1 MEDYLVRAVASDGSF
16 RIFAAN
22 TTHTVEEARVRH
34 NCWPVAAA
42 ALGRTMTAA
51 LLLGANLKGDDI
63 LTIRVLGDGPLGA
76 VIVSANSRGGVRGY
90 VQEPQI
96 SLPSTPEGKLP
107 VGVAV
112 GKGQLHITKDL
123 GLREPFTGSVELVSG
138 EIAEDI
144 AYYLTTSEQT
154 PSAVSLGVLV
164 ETDNSVVAAGGL
176 MLQLLPNAHEDVLG
190 KLEHNLAQLPHI
202 STLITNGETPE
213 DIIYRVTQGTEIKI
227 LEKTPVSF
235 KCQCSRGRLEELLIG
250 IGKDE
255 VTSMLEEQ
263 GQAEI
268 NCHFCAEK
276 YHFDKKDLQ
285 SILNKIEEKKQEQ
298 ETPKEV

>member
-1 MEDYLVRAVASDGSF
+1 MKDNLVRAVAADGSF

-22 TTHTVEEARVRH
+22 STNTAEEARVRH

-63 LTIRVLGDGPLGA
+63 LTIRILGDGPLGG
-76 VIVSANSRGGVRGY
+76 VIVSANGKGEVRGY
-90 VQEPQI
+90 VQEPQTH
-96 SLPSTPEGKLP
+96 LPSTSEGKLP
-107 VGVAV
+107 VGAAV
-112 GKGQLHITKDL
+112 GQGQLHITKDL

-164 ETDNSVVAAGGL
+164 DTDNSVVAAGGL
-176 MLQLLPNAHEDVLG
+176 LLQLLPNASEEVLA
-190 KLEHNLAQLPHI
+190 KLEENLAALPHL
-202 STLITNGETPE
+202 STLIQNGDTPE
-213 DIIYRVTQGTEIKI
+213 DIIRRATEGTEIKI
-227 LEKTPVSF
+227 LESIPVSF
-235 KCQCSRGRLEELLIG
+235 QCPCSRERLENLLVG

-255 VTSMLEEQ
+255 VTAMLEEQ
-263 GQAEI
+263 GGAEI
-268 NCHFCAEK
+268 NCHFCSEQ
-276 YHFDKKDLQ
+276 YQFDQEDLQ
-285 SILNKIEEKKQEQ
+285 RVLQRIEEEKK
-298 ETPKEV
+298 